1 MTDPQEL
8 ARLFGQFGKAF
19 GRRMCEVMGRAGTT
33 PARARLLGAL
43 NFFGSC
49 KMGEIGAR
57 LGVTPRNVTKLV
69 DALEAEGLVQ
79 RKPHPHDRRA
89 TLLSLTDRG
98 AAVCRESL
106 QANHAAAARLFE
118 QLAPRDRRQ
127 LARLL
132 RKLLDALSAVAE

>member
-1 MTDPQEL
+1 
-8 ARLFGQFGKAF
+8 
-19 GRRMCEVMGRAGTT
+19 AGTT

-69 DALEAEGLVQ
+69 DALEREGLVA

-89 TLLSLTDRG
+89 TLVGLTDRG

-106 QANHAAAARLFE
+106 QANHVAAAGLFARLG
-118 QLAPRDRRQ
+118 ARDRRQ
-127 LARLL
+127 LARILRQLL
-132 RKLLDALSAVAE
+132 ETVAHDQGATCP